1 MQNSAVF
8 ILAIESSCDDTAAA
22 VLHNDKVLSNVVA
35 NQLIHTQYGGVV
47 PELASRAHQQN
58 IVPVV
63 DAALRKANISKEQL
77 SAIAFTQGPGLM
89 GSLLVGSSFAK
100 SMALALAIPL
110 VSVNHMH
117 AHILA
122 HFIDEEG
129 FEKPSFPF
137 LALTISG
144 GHTQIVQVNDFFD
157 MTIIGETTDDAVGEA
172 FDKSAKILG
181 LPYPG
186 GPLVDKH
193 AQEGN
198 PKAFAFT
205 KPKVPGLN
213 FSFSGLKTAILY
225 FVQKKKLENP
235 DFVKENMNDIC
246 ASIQY
251 TIVEILMDKLKLAVK
266 QTGIN
271 QIAIGGGVSA
281 NSGIRK
287 TIKEAEQKY
296 GWKTFVPKFEYTTD
310 NAAMIGIVG
319 YQKFL
324 KQQFET
330 ADVVSKARIQF

>member
-1 MQNSAVF
+1 MLNPEVF

-22 VLHNDKVLSNVVA
+22 VLCNDKVLSNVVA

-58 IVPVV
+58 IVPVI
-63 DAALRKANISKEQL
+63 DAALKKANIKKEQL
-77 SAIAFTQGPGLM
+77 SAIVFTQGPGLM

-100 SMALALAIPL
+100 SMALALGIPL
-110 VSVNHMH
+110 IAVNHMH

-129 FEKPSFPF
+129 FEKPKFPF

-144 GHTQIVQVNDFFD
+144 GHTQIVKVNDFFD

-186 GPLVDKH
+186 GPLVDKN
-193 AQEGN
+193 AQLGN
-198 PKAFAFT
+198 PKAFPFT
-205 KPKVPGLN
+205 KPKVPGLD

-225 FVQKKKLENP
+225 FIQKKKIENP
-235 DFVKENMNDIC
+235 NFIEENMNDIC

-251 TIVEILMDKLKLAVK
+251 TIIQILMDKLKLAVK
-266 QTGIN
+266 ETGIN

-281 NSGIRK
+281 NSGIRQTLK
-287 TIKEAEQKY
+287 DAEQKY

-324 KQQFET
+324 SQNFEN
-330 ADVVSKARIQF
+330 ASVVSKARIQF

>member
-1 MQNSAVF
+1 MQNQDVF

-22 VLHNDKVLSNVVA
+22 VLKNNQVLSNVVA
-35 NQLIHTQYGGVV
+35 NQLIHNQYGGVV

-58 IVPVV
+58 IVPVI
-63 DAALRKANISKEQL
+63 DAALKKANITKEQL

-100 SMALALAIPL
+100 SMATALSIPL
-110 VSVNHMH
+110 IAVNHMH

-129 FEKPSFPF
+129 FEKPEFPF

-144 GHTQIVQVNDFFD
+144 GHTQIVRVDGFFE

-186 GPLVDKH
+186 GPLVDKL
-193 AQEGN
+193 AQLGN

-205 KPKVPGLN
+205 KPKVPGLD

-225 FVQKKKLENP
+225 FIQKNQKENP
-235 DFVKENMNDIC
+235 NFIEENKNDIC
-246 ASIQY
+246 ASIQH
-251 TIVEILMDKLKLAVK
+251 TIIAILMDKLQQAVK
-266 QTGIN
+266 ATGIK
-271 QIAIGGGVSA
+271 QVAIGGGVSA
-281 NSGIRK
+281 NSGIRS
-287 TIKEAEQKY
+287 TLKEAEQKY
-296 GWKTFVPKFEYTTD
+296 GWKTFIPKFEYTTD

-319 YQKFL
+319 YQKYL
-324 KQQFET
+324 SQHFE
-330 ADVVSKARIQF
+330 ASSVVSKARIPF